1 MKPRLGKQQMGKNYR
16 AKPGNWIGASAHA
29 GLNSNKYLVG
39 LGYRPGP
46 QLTLPG
52 RIGSLTR
59 AYTHSASSDWDIDT
73 RREPR
78 SVRLD
83 HQYEP
88 PQPNIP
94 CTLATLSYSS
104 YFGPVPCAA
113 SN

>member
-16 AKPGNWIGASAHA
+16 AKPGNWIGASAHV

-59 AYTHSASSDWDIDT
+59 AYTHSASSDWDID
-73 RREPR
+73 P
-78 SVRLD
+78 VQLD
-83 HQYEP
+83 WIINTSLHNLIYHV
-88 PQPNIP
+88 
-94 CTLATLSYSS
+94 L
-104 YFGPVPCAA
+104 
-113 SN
+113 